1 MARKPQNSNDMNS
14 KFERVVRE
22 LRAKFRGGEL
32 HAKLRWESGAHRG
45 FGASS
50 ELSAAC
56 LAAIGADPHE
66 GDGPRLRVSGRR
78 TLRGAGRRHRMI
90 TILIH
95 IHVRST

>member
-1 MARKPQNSNDMNS
+1 MTMGRKPQNFNDVDS
-14 KFERVVRE
+14 KFERVE
-22 LRAKFRGGEL
+22 GEL
-32 HAKLRWESGAHRG
+32 HAKLRWESGVHRG
-45 FGASS
+45 FGTSS

-66 GDGPRLRVSGRR
+66 GDGLRSTVSGSR
-78 TLRGAGRRHRMI
+78 TLRGAGRRDRMI